1 MHVTRYAE
9 AKPYDAPRHHG
20 VRSVRLQGGGASS
33 SRSFWCGVSEV
44 LPGGGAEHGAA
55 PLERMYLV
63 LEGEVTV
70 VTDAGETVLGRMDSC
85 LIGANEARRLEN
97 RSNAPALMVV
107 VMENGAPAK

>member
-9 AKPYDAPRHHG
+9 AQPYDAPNHHG
-20 VRSVRLQGGGASS
+20 VRSVRLQGGTASP
-33 SRSFWCGVSEV
+33 SRAFWCGVSEV
-44 LPGGGAEHGAA
+44 LPGGGATQGAA

-70 VTDAGETVLGRMDSC
+70 VTAQGETVLGPMDSC

-97 RSNAPALMVV
+97 RSRAPARMVV